1 MNKLLIAFFF
11 ALLAKNGFTQVCNNA
26 GNLIIFSNY
35 DGSRATAA
43 ARLNIVIDQ
52 NIPNIK
58 IGICSYERVTVNIS
72 GAFAGNVTAVRYAGF
87 NAMGNC
93 NCGASAGCAN
103 TSVITGVPAGIIT
116 YSVYPAATVSDPN
129 GNPNIDCAYQCTSG
143 NQGGCNT
150 ASQVVAYFSSV
161 LGGTFRSHTVQYG
174 CWNGAS
180 FNFSTAGNCCLT
192 TALPIELSKFDVQ
205 SDNSGR
211 SHLTWTTESETNND
225 YFIAQKSTDLEHWQ
239 LVDSI
244 DGSGNSVISH
254 HYETWDALKDRTIIY
269 YRIKSVDFDGTE
281 HFSDI
286 KSISFSA
293 DQSRLSVYPNPV
305 SQTIFIQSDA
315 KSNEN
320 LKIELTEVTG
330 KLVKKAEVNTTNGE
344 GIDVSDL
351 TDGFYILTVYNLENE
366 TTLSTKIMIHHE

>member
-1 MNKLLIAFFF
+1 MKKLQILSFLVFLAQSSF
-11 ALLAKNGFTQVCNNA
+11 AQVCNNA

-35 DGSRATAA
+35 DGSRATTT

-58 IGICSYERVTVNIS
+58 IGICSYERVTVNIT
-72 GAFAGNVTAVRYAGF
+72 GAFVGNVTAVRYAGF

-180 FNFSTAGNCCLT
+180 FNFSTAGSCCLT
-192 TALPIELSKFDVQ
+192 TALPIELSQFDVQ
-205 SDNSGR
+205 MADNNR
-211 SHLTWTTESETNND
+211 SHLTWTTESEINND
-225 YFIAQKSTDLEHWQ
+225 YFLAQKSTDLEHWQ
-239 LVDSI
+239 LVDSV
-244 DGSGNSVISH
+244 DGNGTSVIPH
-254 HYETWDALKDRTIIY
+254 TYETWDALKEPNILY
-269 YRIKSVDFDGTE
+269 YRIKSVDFDGTA
-281 HFSDI
+281 HFSEI
-286 KSISFSA
+286 RSVSFLGTEN
-293 DQSRLSVYPNPV
+293 DLIVYPNPV
-305 SQTIFIQSDA
+305 SETIFIASDA
-315 KSNEN
+315 HHDEYLNV
-320 LKIELTEVTG
+320 ELMDATG
-330 KLVKKAEVNTTNGE
+330 QVVKKAIVNTQNGE
-344 GIDVSDL
+344 GLAVSDI
-351 TDGFYILTVYNLENE
+351 TNGFYILTVRNEKNE
-366 TTLSTKIMIHHE
+366 TSKSTKIMIHHE